1 MQAPSLITALSLT
14 EAVTSTTAPINVQ
27 QVDRIA
33 LQVNATDATPGAQSF
48 VAANVS
54 AANDTITIT
63 AHGFVTGLKAPLT
76 GTNLP
81 GGLSAT
87 NYWIIVVDANTVKLA
102 TSYANA
108 IAGTAVDITS
118 AGSTTDAALTPS
130 SFGSATIGMKAS
142 LDGVN
147 FFAFATP
154 KTFTITGTGNQYL
167 DCGQCTYPWVQI
179 YYTAQVAGALT
190 ATVLLYGVNTQ
201 VSVHN

>member
-1 MQAPSLITALSLT
+1 MYVPSLQTILALT
-14 EAVTSTTAPINVQ
+14 EAVDSTTVPVNVQ
-27 QVDRIA
+27 TADRFAI
-33 LQVNATDATPGAQSF
+33 QVNATDATPGAKSF
-48 VAANVS
+48 VAANVTPAS
-54 AANDTITIT
+54 DSITIT
-63 AHGFVTGLKAPLT
+63 AHGFVTGLKAALS

-87 NYWIIVVDANTVKLA
+87 NYWIIKIDANTIKLA

-108 IAGTAVDITS
+108 VAGTVVDITS
-118 AGSTTDAALTPS
+118 AGTTSDAALTPA
-130 SFGSATIGMKAS
+130 SFGSATIGIKAS

-167 DCGQCTYPWVQI
+167 DCGQITYPYIQI

-190 ATVLLYGVNTQ
+190 ATVLGYFVNTQ